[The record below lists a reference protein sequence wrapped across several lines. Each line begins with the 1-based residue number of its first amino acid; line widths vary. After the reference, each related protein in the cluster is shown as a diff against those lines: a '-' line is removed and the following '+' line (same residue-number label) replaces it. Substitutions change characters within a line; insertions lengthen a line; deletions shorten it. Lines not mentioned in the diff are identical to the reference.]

1 MAEKKPRD
9 RRTEVE
15 DYLSRTPSDEETARR
30 AVEPYRD
37 MSVTERF
44 AALTEILAE
53 MDAILAGRMPVRT
66 ADDENFWR
74 HWVDPMYGQP
84 R

>member
-1 MAEKKPRD
+1 MAEKEPRD
-9 RRTEVE
+9 GRTDVE
-15 DYLSRTPSDEETARR
+15 EYLSRTPSDEETARR

-44 AALTEILAE
+44 AALAELLRE
-53 MDAILAGRMPVRT
+53 MDALLAGRMPLRT
-66 ADDENFWR
+66 PDDEDFWR
-74 HWVDPMYGQP
+74 HWVDPTRGRP